1 MKKFESLKDENLLE
15 CLGGQSGYNC
25 YKFGKDVGR
34 TVKLVAPIVI
44 PLFCC

>member
-15 CLGGQSGYNC
+15 CVG
-25 YKFGKDVGR
+25 GR